1 LVKGRGFG
9 TVVANP
15 GGLGFE
21 VAHEELSV
29 FNRHVVG
36 GHEVAKAV
44 AGGVQGEQLGA
55 RHDVALLLR
64 ALAANALNLLDKE
77 VQTLPEL
84 LTY

>member
-1 LVKGRGFG
+1 M
-9 TVVANP
+9 VVNP

-21 VAHEELSV
+21 VAHIELSV

-55 RHDVALLLR
+55 RHNVALLLS
-64 ALAANALNLLDKE
+64 ALVADALNLLDKE
-77 VQTLPEL
+77 AQTLPEL